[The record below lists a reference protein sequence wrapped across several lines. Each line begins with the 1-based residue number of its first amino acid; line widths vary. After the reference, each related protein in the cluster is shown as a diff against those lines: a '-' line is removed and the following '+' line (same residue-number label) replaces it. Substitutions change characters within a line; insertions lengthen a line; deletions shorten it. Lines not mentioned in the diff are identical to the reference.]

1 MLEGKVTLEEE
12 TVSSLYSRLFSLPG
26 TFRAVVLGFVL
37 SLFSSALLVSLFFP
51 LHASLLNQTTMLE
64 VILSGLVIFF
74 GAFVISSG
82 LSCIVF
88 RRRKSKIMS
97 LRRTLGVS
105 LFSLVFTDAVLLI
118 GWIVGY
124 VLSLSLL
131 LSSWVLGLAAGF
143 TVRLLVNL
151 VIVDGHAMASFLDS
165 FGQPLLESLPFVVL
179 YPMALSL
186 DFLLLV
192 MLTVIVFGT
201 SATAYVR
208 VVGRQLKRSTSIDGR
223 VFLRSFLTEWSAGVG
238 EELEKAIDKNSVTRD
253 LEVAALSFKNKKG
266 KTKCILLIPSIHPGP
281 FRGVG
286 SSSLPSFLMQR
297 LEKDFGCPVLCAHG
311 PSTHGE
317 NLVRS
322 SQCQDIYE
330 RTLDILKR
338 CHSYPSSGPI
348 VRLSE
353 DGMSVSC
360 QIFGDYALLVS
371 ASSPSLPTDDI
382 SLEVGESAVAAAQK
396 SIKKAFFIDSH
407 SCIDPESDYVLPG
420 SAISKLLAKLSQ
432 RTVINASELDQ
443 RPFMVGAS
451 KFRSTGMSRVE
462 GMGEE
467 GLSSL
472 VIQVADRRYVYLL
485 LDSNNLVVNLRE
497 QIVKGLKDAGF
508 DDVEVL
514 TSDTHTT
521 SALRPG
527 KMGYNPLGFL
537 TPHDKIVKAA
547 IQVTNSAVENLEHAS
562 VCIGSQLIKGLKV
575 AGEENMK
582 SILSGVRNSL
592 KAAKRLA
599 PICFGLATL
608 LSTILVLLIA
618 L

>member
-1 MLEGKVTLEEE
+1 MLEGKVPLEEE
-12 TVSSLYSRLFSLPG
+12 TVSSLYSRLFNLPG

-51 LHASLLNQTTMLE
+51 LHASLLYRMTMFE
-64 VILSGLVIFF
+64 VILSGIAIFF
-74 GAFVISSG
+74 GAFVVSSG
-82 LSCIVF
+82 LSYIVF

-131 LSSWVLGLAAGF
+131 LSFWVLGLAVGF
-143 TVRLLVNL
+143 TIRLLVNL
-151 VIVDGHAMASFLDS
+151 VIVDGHAMTSFLDS
-165 FGQPLLESLPFVVL
+165 LGQPLLESVPFLVL
-179 YPMALSL
+179 YPGALSL
-186 DFLLLV
+186 DFLFLV
-192 MLTVIVFGT
+192 LLTVIVFAA

-208 VVGRQLKRSTSIDGR
+208 VVGRQLKRSTGIDGR
-223 VFLRSFLTEWSAGVG
+223 VFLRSFLTEWSAGVA

-253 LEVAALSFKNKKG
+253 LGVATLSFKNKKG

-281 FRGVG
+281 FKGVG

-317 NLVRS
+317 NLVWS
-322 SQCQDIYE
+322 SQCQGIYE

-338 CHSYPSSGPI
+338 CRSFTSASPI

-353 DGMSVSC
+353 DGMSVTC
-360 QIFGDYALLVS
+360 QTFGDYALLVS

-382 SLEVGESAVAAAQK
+382 SLEVGENVVAAAQK

-420 SAISKLLAKLSQ
+420 SAISKLLVKLSE
-432 RTVINASELDQ
+432 RAAINASKLDQ

-451 KFRSTGMSRVE
+451 KLRTTGISRVE

-472 VIQVADRRYVYLL
+472 VIQVADSRYVYVLF
-485 LDSNNLVVNLRE
+485 DSNNLVVNLRE
-497 QIVKGLKDAGF
+497 LIVKGLRDAGF
-508 DDVEVL
+508 DDVEIL

-537 TPHDKIVKAA
+537 TPHDKIVKTA
-547 IQVTNSAVENLEHAS
+547 IQATNSAVENLEDAS
-562 VCIGSQLIKGLKV
+562 VCIGSQLIEDVKV

-582 SILSGVRNSL
+582 NILSGVRNSL

-599 PICFGLATL
+599 PVCFGLATL
-608 LSTILVLLIA
+608 VSAILVLLIA